1 MASPGS
7 SSRSGVS
14 LAEER
19 WRGHMRGIGAQNPE
33 ALAALYDDT
42 SRFLYGLALQILRDR
57 ADAEEVIL
65 DVYQHV
71 WNHSHLYDE
80 TRGSVWNWLAVVTR
94 NRSIDRLRQSNNRR
108 AREAPIECGPERGV
122 APENLILKEERQLV
136 RRAMDTLRPDQR
148 EAIELAFFGGL
159 THVEVAERLG
169 APLGTIKTRI
179 RAGLRRL
186 REALEPVAPIEAGAD
201 AE

>member
-1 MASPGS
+1 
-7 SSRSGVS
+7 
-14 LAEER
+14 
-19 WRGHMRGIGAQNPE
+19 MRGIGAQNPE

-71 WNHSHLYDE
+71 WNHSRLYDE

-94 NRSIDRLRQSNNRR
+94 NRAIDRLRQSNNRR
-108 AREAPIECGPERGV
+108 AREAPMECGPERGV
-122 APENLILKEERQLV
+122 APEDLILQEERQLV

-186 REALEPVAPIEAGAD
+186 REALEPGAPIEAGAD

>member
-1 MASPGS
+1 MASPGVL
-7 SSRSGVS
+7 SRLGVS
-14 LAEER
+14 AAEER
-19 WRGHMRGIGAQNPE
+19 WRGHMRGIGARNPE
-33 ALAALYDDT
+33 SLAALYDET

-71 WNHSHLYDE
+71 WSHSHLYDE

-94 NRSIDRLRQSNNRR
+94 NRSIDRLRQSNTRR
-108 AREAPIECGPERGV
+108 SREAPMDAGPEQGV
-122 APENLILKEERQLV
+122 APENLILKEERQIV
-136 RRAMDTLRPDQR
+136 RRAMESLGADQR

-159 THVEVAERLG
+159 THVEVAEQLG

-186 REALEPVAPIEAGAD
+186 REALEPAAPIEARAD